1 MEKHDAINMYIDCKS
16 LLHRFSE
23 LLDDKTARFAF
34 QGMYIVKLCDLAK
47 KVGIIADFTNDGKDG
62 TDELKVK
69 LHELTELAT
78 GLKEESNKRGL
89 SHFADNCDLVISAA
103 SKVKWNTPEP
113 QQLSIE
119 GKDGELAGN
128 GNEARPDDAAGNDN
142 EPQYIELPDV
152 LKISDKAQ
160 PVFTEAVAKGWMEVI
175 SDDTA
180 EWIGVTQPNELGI
193 VKAKWRQLAYMCGE
207 IYGFKYDLV
216 NNQYGN
222 QGETVPWTDLQNYF
236 GISDV
241 VNLAHEYAGAMEA
254 RNRPPVW
261 RKVIDKMISSISI

>member
-47 KVGIIADFTNDGKDG
+47 KVGIIADFTNDDKDG

-103 SKVKWNTPEP
+103 SKVNWNTPEP

-119 GKDGELAGN
+119 GNDGELTGN
-128 GNEARPDDAAGNDN
+128 GNETRPEPTAKPVVKEQLPTIYDD
-142 EPQYIELPDV
+142 EV
-152 LKISDKAQ
+152 SKAKEQ
-160 PVFTEAVAKGWMEVI
+160 HVFYNAIQRGWMELKGSTYKWKRNKGYLAFCV
-175 SDDTA
+175 A
-180 EWIGVTQPNELGI
+180 CFIGGI
-193 VKAKWRQLAYMCGE
+193 R
-207 IYGFKYDLV
+207 
-216 NNQYGN
+216 
-222 QGETVPWTDLQNYF
+222 
-236 GISDV
+236 
-241 VNLAHEYAGAMEA
+241 
-254 RNRPPVW
+254 
-261 RKVIDKMISSISI
+261 